1 MIGEMMPAVSY
12 QDLRDF
18 VEREMKSRQMNISQF
33 ARFIGVSHTTIGR
46 LIDPQNPTTPSPE
59 LLVALAEKTGVN
71 YSALTALILPA
82 AEQTEL
88 DPKTVIRAER
98 IGQLTPEQQEHIDE
112 IIGTYILSS
121 TYAFLFSV

>member
-1 MIGEMMPAVSY
+1 MIGETMPVVSY

-33 ARFIGVSHTTIGR
+33 AKFIGVSHTTIGR
-46 LIDPQNPTTPSPE
+46 LIDPLNPTTPSPE

-71 YSALTALILPA
+71 YSMLTALILPA

-88 DPKTVIRAER
+88 DPKTVIPAEL
-98 IGQLTPEQQEHIDE
+98 G
-112 IIGTYILSS
+112 GVC
-121 TYAFLFSV
+121 A